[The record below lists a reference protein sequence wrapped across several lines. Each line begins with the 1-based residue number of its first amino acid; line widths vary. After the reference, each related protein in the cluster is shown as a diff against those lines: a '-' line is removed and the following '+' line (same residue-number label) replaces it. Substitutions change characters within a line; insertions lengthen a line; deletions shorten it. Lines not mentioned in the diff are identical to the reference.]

1 MVTIKEIESD
11 REEYILGY
19 NTCKED
25 VIKEIDEL
33 IEHNESMTDYERDEA
48 VIIVLKE
55 LKARFI

>member
-25 VIKEIDEL
+25 IIKLIDKWINESEIIEDYNLIEVQMAEL
-33 IEHNESMTDYERDEA
+33 I
-48 VIIVLKE
+48 
-55 LKARFI
+55 ARING